1 MADVKIKV
9 PKRNKPPRGACRR
22 GRGKF
27 KKAIK
32 GVAAGLLAA
41 GTAIALAKGKGSKKP
56 NMMGDMIG
64 NAPMT
69 MCPGDKPMM
78 LKKKKRDNYG
88 G

>member
-32 GVAAGLLAA
+32 GVAANGIPAAPKAAVMPISTFLLLLFLVDSV
-41 GTAIALAKGKGSKKP
+41 I
-56 NMMGDMIG
+56 IG
-64 NAPMT
+64 IYI
-69 MCPGDKPMM
+69 
-78 LKKKKRDNYG
+78 LI
-88 G
+88 

>member
-1 MADVKIKV
+1 MAEVRIKV

-32 GVAAGLLAA
+32 GVGAALLAA
-41 GTAIALAKGKGSKKP
+41 GTAVALAKAGKNKKP
-56 NMMGDMIG
+56 RMMGDMIG

-78 LKKKKRDNYG
+78 LQKKKRDNYG